1 MAEREGAVDNC
12 LVYVNQ
18 GFNLLEELVR
28 HRFTDDKRLA
38 ELMVIRCEEFVYGL
52 IILDRL
58 TLWSEEVHGRF
69 QTVIECFNEQVGI
82 INERFCFFEEDED
95 QYYQCPYENNE
106 DGSRIRGRPRFLIPK
121 AQLEGLR
128 SLHFTWNKI
137 AQMLGVSER
146 TIRRRR
152 EELGM
157 NVGQTDAYSD
167 IPDDDLD
174 ILVSRILHFSPNSGE
189 RMLLGAI
196 RSHGVKVQRERMRN
210 SIRRVDPISRDLRR
224 RTSIHRRV
232 YSVRTP
238 NALW

>member
-1 MAEREGAVDNC
+1 MAEDC
-12 LVYVNQ
+12 LVYVNHR
-18 GFNLLEELVR
+18 FNLLEEFVR

-38 ELMVIRCEEFVYGL
+38 ELLVIRSEEFVYGL

-58 TLWSEEVHGRF
+58 TLWSEEIHQGF
-69 QTVIECFNEQVGI
+69 KTVIECFNEQLGI

-95 QYYQCPYENNE
+95 QHYNFPYENNE
-106 DGSRIRGRPRFLIPK
+106 GGCRIRGRPRFLIPK

-157 NVGQTDAYSD
+157 DVGQTSSYSD
-167 IPDDDLD
+167 ISDDELD
-174 ILVSRILHFSPNSGE
+174 VFVRRILHISPNSGE
-189 RMLLGAI
+189 RMLLGAL
-196 RSHGVKVQRERMRN
+196 RSHGVKVQRERMR
-210 SIRRVDPISRDLRR
+210 VDPVSRDLRR